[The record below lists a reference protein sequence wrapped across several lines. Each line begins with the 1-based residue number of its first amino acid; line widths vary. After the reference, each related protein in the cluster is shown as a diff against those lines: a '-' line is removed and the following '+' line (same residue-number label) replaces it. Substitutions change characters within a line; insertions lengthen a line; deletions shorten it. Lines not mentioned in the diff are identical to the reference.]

1 MYNVPPGRALS
12 SLAAELWKC
21 HNSCHLGES
30 SSWCALRTHLCGCF
44 RFFSFLENFIVVQV
58 QLSASPPPLFPLHP
72 SHPHF
77 LPLIQVLKVTL
88 AVVSMQK
95 ESIEIL
101 FNNHQGLFI
110 YLNAWWKTLIMQI
123 LLLYRSGKCSLISE
137 SEYKRFQ
144 EGSMRA

>member
-1 MYNVPPGRALS
+1 MSPWRVLIMVCSENPPLWLLQVLFFFRKFYCCS
-12 SLAAELWKC
+12 S
-21 HNSCHLGES
+21 
-30 SSWCALRTHLCGCF
+30 TVVCF
-44 RFFSFLENFIVVQV
+44 
-58 QLSASPPPLFPLHP
+58 PPPTLFPPHP
-72 SHPHF
+72 SHPPF

-144 EGSMRA
+144 EGSMRAWSRNVWTFAFL